1 MTVALL
7 LLIWFWPE
15 WVTVMYRLREN
26 RPRDMFPILGS
37 CHENKKITFAAKDI
51 YYKPKRKNS

>member
-1 MTVALL
+1 MTVVLL

-26 RPRDMFPILGS
+26 RSRNMFPILGS
-37 CHENKKITFAAKDI
+37 RHENKKFTIAAKDI
-51 YYKPKRKNS
+51 YYKHKRKNS